1 MGSAQEENQ
10 AIDVR
15 YGQIDLDLM
24 LDLLCLRFLV
34 KTLEVKTMKI
44 LGNDEYFLNLRYSLK
59 FQLGSQC
66 FIKEKFYM

>member
-1 MGSAQEENQ
+1 MKMGSAQEENQ

-24 LDLLCLRFLV
+24 LDLLCLQFLV

-59 FQLGSQC
+59 FQLNSM
-66 FIKEKFYM
+66 KD